1 MRTKIYCIIYY
12 ELFVVVNAR
21 MEILAPA
28 KQYIIPKITS
38 GPKLGKLGLEVKIIY
53 AFDVKGIP
61 KDYVLLEGAAAAAV
75 VLPTPSIIK
84 SVNGEDVI
92 PPTME
97 KFVNIITQSGLD
109 AIPME
114 IIALP
119 EKWTLSGTEKYV

>member
-1 MRTKIYCIIYY
+1 
-12 ELFVVVNAR
+12 

-28 KQYIIPKITS
+28 KPYIVPKITS
-38 GPKLGKLGLEVKIIY
+38 GPKLGKLGLEVKIIN
-53 AFDVKGIP
+53 AFDIKGIP

-92 PPTME
+92 PPTIE
-97 KFVNIITQSGLD
+97 KFVNIISKSGLD